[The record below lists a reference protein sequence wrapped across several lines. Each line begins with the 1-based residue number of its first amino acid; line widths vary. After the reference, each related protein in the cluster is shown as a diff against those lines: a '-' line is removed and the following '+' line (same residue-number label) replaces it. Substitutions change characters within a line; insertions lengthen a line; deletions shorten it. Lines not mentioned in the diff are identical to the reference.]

1 MAIETGGGTSGTS
14 WNGMSV
20 DAMWD
25 LIRDH
30 DSAPHQ
36 EMGDAWH
43 KSATLLENHV
53 AQVRAYRDRLAEAW
67 PPERS
72 RAAYAYIERLE
83 QLIISLEETR
93 LASNTNWRVLT
104 TTIDAV
110 EQAKEKVAGIQ
121 KEYAANREKLQEY
134 EKAKN
139 EVALATMDP
148 IATTP
153 PVPYSRQD
161 DLTTQARVTMQSLSA
176 ELAAAQSNFIAPK
189 PFSLTNLVNESA
201 DTNYQGTT
209 GISPM
214 AVTPPFSPR
223 SIAPATSPKSGS
235 PDSGANKGITKPSVD
250 SEKPGTSKPAPDG
263 PILGGTKTQP
273 APTPGVPPLTTPTTT
288 TTPSTNLP
296 NAYPFTPTTPTSP
309 TTLPRVPATNGTPI
323 GTFPP
328 STGVRGGASPYGG
341 VIGGAPPGMIGG
353 GPPPGRG
360 SQLGGSARGT
370 QRINPAGGMI
380 GQTPTPPTGRRQSP
394 RDTENIQ
401 NHHWDPD
408 NPWETTEGI
417 DPVLLPSPE
426 QRIDPGP
433 SIGGR

>member
-1 MAIETGGGTSGTS
+1 MGIETGGGISGTS

-20 DAMWD
+20 DAMWE
-25 LIRDH
+25 LIHDH

-36 EMGDAWH
+36 EMGDAWY
-43 KSATLLENHV
+43 KSAKLLENHV
-53 AQVRAYRDRLAEAW
+53 SQVRSYRDRLAEAW
-67 PPERS
+67 PPEKS

-104 TTIDAV
+104 TTIEAV

-121 KEYAANREKLQEY
+121 KEYAANREQLQKY

-189 PFSLTNLVNESA
+189 PFDPKWIYGDNFDSLDSG
-201 DTNYQGTT
+201 GTGSVPAST
-209 GISPM
+209 
-214 AVTPPFSPR
+214 VPPFNPR
-223 SIAPATSPKSGS
+223 SITPTKTSKTTVPGSGIDKSTQNPGGTN
-235 PDSGANKGITKPSVD
+235 D
-250 SEKPGTSKPAPDG
+250 KPGTSKPAPDG

-273 APTPGVPPLTTPTTT
+273 PPTTT
-288 TTPSTNLP
+288 LPTTSTTTTIPPNPNSPNPYTITPTIPSTTTTAP
-296 NAYPFTPTTPTSP
+296 RTPVMNNPS
-309 TTLPRVPATNGTPI
+309 V

-328 STGVRGGASPYGG
+328 AAGGRGTSVPHGG
-341 VIGGAPPGMIGG
+341 VIGGSPTGMLG

-360 SQLGGSARGT
+360 GQPGMSTRGT
-370 QRINPAGGMI
+370 QRVNPIGGLI
-380 GQTPTPPTGRRQSP
+380 GQDGGTRASRRPSSRNNEEASSQ
-394 RDTENIQ
+394 R
-401 NHHWDPD
+401 WDPD
-408 NPWETTEGI
+408 NPWETAEGI
-417 DPVLLPSPE
+417 DPVLLPPTE
-426 QRIDPGP
+426 HRIDPGP
-433 SIGGR
+433 TIGGR

>member
-20 DAMWD
+20 DAMWE
-25 LIRDH
+25 LISDH

-36 EMGDAWH
+36 EMGDAWY
-43 KSATLLENHV
+43 KSAKLLENHV
-53 AQVRAYRDRLAEAW
+53 TQVRSYRDRLAEAW

-189 PFSLTNLVNESA
+189 PFSLRGGWDNNFDSLDSGGGATLP
-201 DTNYQGTT
+201 T
-209 GISPM
+209 GI
-214 AVTPPFSPR
+214 TPAFSPR
-223 SIAPATSPKSGS
+223 SLTPTKSS
-235 PDSGANKGITKPSVD
+235 TPTISGVKKTPENPSNGNTKQPQTPKPS
-250 SEKPGTSKPAPDG
+250 APG
-263 PILGGTKTQP
+263 PILGGAKPQP
-273 APTPGVPPLTTPTTT
+273 PSPTTGLPTAPTTT
-288 TTPSTNLP
+288 PPTTSSPGPYTISPGIPSTSTTPPRLP
-296 NAYPFTPTTPTSP
+296 ITTSP
-309 TTLPRVPATNGTPI
+309 PT

-328 STGVRGGASPYGG
+328 NGARGTIAPNSGILGG
-341 VIGGAPPGMIGG
+341 PSSGMIGG
-353 GPPPGRG
+353 SPPGRSG
-360 SQLGGSARGT
+360 QMGGSTRSA
-370 QRINPAGGMI
+370 QRVNPVGGMI
-380 GQTPTPPTGRRQSP
+380 GQGTGPATHPGRRSP
-394 RDTENIQ
+394 VRKNEEDSRR
-401 NHHWDPD
+401 WDPD
-408 NPWETTEGI
+408 NPWETAEGT
-417 DPVLLPSPE
+417 DPVLLPAQE

-433 SIGGR
+433 TIGGR

>member
-1 MAIETGGGTSGTS
+1 MAIDTGGGTSGTS

-20 DAMWD
+20 DAMWE
-25 LIRDH
+25 LISDH

-53 AQVRAYRDRLAEAW
+53 AQVRSYRDRLAEAW

-121 KEYAANREKLQEY
+121 KEYAANRDKLQEY

-189 PFSLTNLVNESA
+189 PYSPWSGIDSNSDNINT
-201 DTNYQGTT
+201 GGT
-209 GISPM
+209 GINLPTM
-214 AVTPPFSPR
+214 TPPFSPR
-223 SIAPATSPKSGS
+223 PSTPAKISKPSISTPGKGTTGPSGGTDK
-235 PDSGANKGITKPSVD
+235 PGTTKPS
-250 SEKPGTSKPAPDG
+250 PDG

-273 APTPGVPPLTTPTTT
+273 PPTTTIPPTTTAPIGPNTGAPNPYVPTPGM
-288 TTPSTNLP
+288 
-296 NAYPFTPTTPTSP
+296 PTSSGP
-309 TTLPRVPATNGTPI
+309 LRVPTVNTSPVGTSPPTPVTRGGSLPSGGII
-323 GTFPP
+323 GGSPMGGIGGSPP
-328 STGVRGGASPYGG
+328 SRGG
-341 VIGGAPPGMIGG
+341 
-353 GPPPGRG
+353 
-360 SQLGGSARGT
+360 QLGASTRGA
-370 QRINPAGGMI
+370 QRINPVGGLI
-380 GQTPTPPTGRRQSP
+380 GQDATAPSRR
-394 RDTENIQ
+394 RDSSRRSDDERSQ
-401 NHHWDPD
+401 NWDPD
-408 NPWETTEGI
+408 NPWETTEGV
-417 DPVLLPSPE
+417 DPVLLPSAE
-426 QRIDPGP
+426 HRIDPGP
-433 SIGGR
+433 TIGGR